1 VRPVHIAGIFMS
13 LMVCMDSFGQ
23 TTQPI
28 TAAQE
33 AAATVWKIQ
42 TAHSLYAIGLASD
55 GIVVPLYYGPKDGPI
70 DLPTDRFKVSAMIGS
85 TVREVPFRGGLG
97 EQVPSI
103 EVVYADGV
111 RDADLVY
118 DSSSISRIEGQPS
131 LQIILK
137 DAIYGLKVSA
147 YYRILPELDL
157 MQRWMV
163 LSNGGDKP
171 ITLENAQSGSCE
183 LPAGEYELM
192 HLAGEWAQEFMPRTA
207 RLTPGVKTLQSR
219 NFQSFTTPPWI
230 AVCSAGANE
239 TRGNVFFASLH
250 YSGNWR
256 LDIAQSFPGE
266 VQVSGGINFWDTAL
280 QLKPGESFTTPRMI
294 IGFSPDGI
302 QGASQRMHE
311 YVRRDVLPPTFRNQR
326 RPVIYNSWFAT
337 TFKVNEQQQVE
348 LAKIA
353 AQIGVELF
361 VVDDGW
367 FKGRNDDHA
376 GLGDWIADP
385 KKFPSGL
392 GSMIKQINDLG
403 MDFGIWVEPE
413 MVNPD
418 SDLYRAHPDWV
429 FNYPTRTRHEQRNQL
444 MLNLARQDVYDYLL
458 DAMTRLLSQNDI
470 KFIKWDRNRGLSEPG
485 WPDAPPEQQRAVR
498 IVYMQYLYKLIDTLR
513 ARFPQVMFED
523 CSGGGGRAD
532 LGMLQRMDQIWP
544 SDNTN
549 PTDRLYI
556 QSGFLRM
563 FPPGTMVD
571 WVTDDNWHH
580 ADVSMKY
587 RFAVSMAG
595 VLGVGGDIAKWSE
608 ADRDTAKHMI
618 ALYKEIRPIIQQGT
632 VYQLMLPTASDRVAL
647 EYLSPDRKQGVLLIY
662 TMRDPLAGSTDAE
675 RLTRVLRFLG
685 LDPDASYSIQ
695 NDAADGPEQVLSGRT
710 LMDVGMPWPIF
721 GDYNC
726 AILRLQRK

>member
-1 VRPVHIAGIFMS
+1 MRTIHIALIILS
-13 LMVCMDSFGQ
+13 LMACSDALGQ

-28 TAAQE
+28 IAAQE
-33 AAATVWKIQ
+33 AGTTVWKIQ
-42 TAHSLYAIGLASD
+42 TAHSLYEIGLASD
-55 GIVVPLYYGPKDGPI
+55 GIVVPLYYGPREGPASV
-70 DLPTDRFKVSAMIGS
+70 PTDRLNVSAKIGS
-85 TVREVPFRGGLG
+85 TMREVPFRGGLG
-97 EQVPSI
+97 EQVPAI

-111 RDADLVY
+111 RDAELVY
-118 DSSSISRIEGQPS
+118 DSSSISQIEGQPG

-137 DAIYGLKVSA
+137 DATYGLKVSA

-157 MQRWMV
+157 MQRWIV
-163 LSNGGDKP
+163 LSNEGDKP
-171 ITLENAQSGSCE
+171 ITLENAQSGSCQ

-192 HLAGEWAQEFMPRTA
+192 HLAGDWAREFMPRTA

-230 AVCSAGANE
+230 AVCSAGADE

-256 LDIAQSFPGE
+256 LDIAQSFPGD
-266 VQVSGGINFWDTAL
+266 VQISGGINFWDTAL
-280 QLKPGESFTTPRMI
+280 QLKPGETFTTPRMV

-311 YVRRDVLPPTFRNQR
+311 YVRRDVLPASFRNRR

-337 TFKVNEQQQVE
+337 TFNVHEQQQVE

-353 AQIGVELF
+353 KQIGVELF

-385 KKFPSGL
+385 KKFPNGL
-392 GSMIKQINDLG
+392 SPMIKQINDLG

-458 DAMTRLLSQNDI
+458 DAMTKLLSQNNI

-485 WPDAPPEQQRAVR
+485 WPDASPEQQRGVR
-498 IVYMQYLYKLIDTLR
+498 IVYMQNLYKLIDTLR
-513 ARFPQVMFED
+513 ARFPEVMFED

-563 FPPGTMVD
+563 FPPSTMVD

-580 ADVSMKY
+580 AAVSMRY

-595 VLGVGGDIAKWSE
+595 VLGVGGDITKWSE
-608 ADRDTAKHMI
+608 ADRDTAKKMI

-647 EYLSPDRKQGVLLIY
+647 EYLSPDRQQGVLLLY
-662 TMRDPLAGSTDAE
+662 TMRDPPAGSTDAE
-675 RLTRVLRFLG
+675 RLTRVLRLLG
-685 LDPDASYSIQ
+685 LDPNASYSIQ
-695 NDAADGPEQVLSGRT
+695 NDTVDGPEQILSGRT

-726 AILRLQRK
+726 AILRLQKK